1 MSVYKVRPPR
11 TAKEFEDMLLAIGS
25 DAKLQASNALQT
37 DASKKQEKKSKK
49 AMSVYNVRP
58 LRTTKEI
65 EDMLW
70 AIGRTSRHSERN
82 TFLFLLGINTGL
94 RVSDLLNLKVQ
105 DVQSPSP
112 RIREKKRQKKR
123 TLFLGGI
130 WKEVQAYT
138 AGKPKTDYLFTSQK
152 HDNSP
157 LSPVAV
163 YQMLQKASELLERD
177 DVGTHTMRKT
187 FGYHYYKKTRDI
199 VGLMHIFNHSSE
211 AETKKYIEI
220 LDEDLAESLKGFRLG

>member
-1 MSVYKVRPPR
+1 
-11 TAKEFEDMLLAIGS
+11 
-25 DAKLQASNALQT
+25 
-37 DASKKQEKKSKK
+37 
-49 AMSVYNVRP
+49 MSVYNVRP

-65 EDMLW
+65 DDMLW

-82 TFLFLLGINTGL
+82 KFLFLLGINTGL
-94 RVSDLLNLKVQ
+94 RVSDLLNLKVR
-105 DVQSPSP
+105 DLQSPLP
-112 RIREKKRQKKR
+112 RIREKKRKKKR
-123 TLFLGGI
+123 TLFLEGI
-130 WKEVQAYT
+130 WKEVQVYT
-138 AGKPKTDYLFTSQK
+138 AGKQKTDYLFTSQK